1 MRVFFY
7 VRIHFVTFNIIL
19 RRTEICEMEEERLEK
34 ISACTL
40 GRLFGYEPRIAKGI
54 IDTFG
59 TARAVFS
66 LGREALREI
75 AGPYS
80 KISEKIDG
88 AEQETSERLLD
99 SLKGRGFDFVP
110 LTSPDYP
117 ALLKECDD
125 APAGLYVRSGTGLR
139 DVFGGRKAVAVVGT
153 RDISPYGKEW
163 CARIVAALAQ
173 AKEKPVIVSGFAIGV
188 DAVAHVSALQCG
200 LPTVGIL
207 PTGIDDVYPR
217 RHAGLASMLDRTP
230 GCALLT
236 DFPPGTGPVAVNF
249 LRRNRIIAGL
259 CDGTIL
265 IESKIRG
272 GGMMTARLASGYG
285 RTVLALPG
293 RVDDLRSGGCN
304 ALLRDRIAEP
314 LTGTDVLAG
323 ALGLGQWQRRREK
336 DLEEELRAVFAG
348 SCGPR
353 QVDELV
359 DVALL
364 IRGNRGISVGEI
376 AERTGMPV
384 RQALSLT
391 GMLETEGFITTDI
404 LQRCCVETS
413 RLLVR

>member
-1 MRVFFY
+1 
-7 VRIHFVTFNIIL
+7 
-19 RRTEICEMEEERLEK
+19 MEEERLEK

-40 GRLFGYEPRIAKGI
+40 GRIFGYEPRIARSI
-54 IDTFG
+54 IDAFG
-59 TARAVFS
+59 SARAVFS
-66 LGREALREI
+66 LSREEI
-75 AGPYS
+75 RAFAGPYS
-80 KISEKIDG
+80 KMAEKIGDG
-88 AEQETSERLLD
+88 GQEASERMLEDLER
-99 SLKGRGFDFVP
+99 KGFDFVP
-110 LTSPDYP
+110 ITSGDYP
-117 ALLKECDD
+117 GLLKECDD
-125 APAGLYVRSGTGLR
+125 APAGLYVRGRTCLR
-139 DVFGGRKAVAVVGT
+139 EVFGGRKAVAVVGT
-153 RDISPYGKEW
+153 RDISPYGREW
-163 CARIVAALAQ
+163 CTRIVAALSQ

-188 DAVAHVSALQCG
+188 DAVAHVSALQCA

-217 RHAGLASMLDRTP
+217 RHAGLAATLAAIP

-259 CDGTIL
+259 CSGTIL

-304 ALLRDRIAEP
+304 ALLRDRVAEP
-314 LTGTDVLAG
+314 LTGTEMLAE
-323 ALGLGQWQRRREK
+323 ALGLGQWQRRRSK
-336 DLEEELRAVFAG
+336 DLEEELRTVFSDG
-348 SCGPR
+348 CGPR
-353 QVDELV
+353 QVDDLV
-359 DVALL
+359 GVALL

-384 RQALSLT
+384 PMVLSLT